1 MGIKF
6 CKELS
11 DDEIHEYNKNSMCN
25 TKITQ
30 NKDNEICY
38 FKYPRT
44 IKSKKRS
51 INIFYVEYELC
62 DSLVKIVDY
71 IYEYI
76 YYNNLEQYNNVL
88 VKIFVKWDEQISS
101 SELLKQCDRLS
112 ENISS
117 YIQVPCVVINIFGK
131 TEIQSKVLF
140 HIIEDEF
147 NYRITRGIIITNNDD
162 CFSHHISNKFS
173 VINLDETYK
182 SNLNQRVIQIPVNTN
197 ALSPITERKQFE
209 FMNDNEI

>member
-11 DDEIHEYNKNSMCN
+11 NDELHEYNNNALCN

-38 FKYPRT
+38 YKYPRM
-44 IKSKKRS
+44 IKSNKRS
-51 INIFYVEYELC
+51 VNIFYVEYALC

-71 IYEYI
+71 IYEYM

-88 VKIFVKWDEQISS
+88 VKIFIKWDEPIAS
-101 SELLKQCDRLS
+101 SELLKKCDILS

-131 TEIQSKVLF
+131 NELQSKVLF
-140 HIIEDEF
+140 HIVEDEF
-147 NYRITRGIIITNNDD
+147 NYRITRGIIITNNND
-162 CFSHHISNKFS
+162 CFSQHISNKFK

-182 SNLNQRVIQIPVNTN
+182 TNSEQTLIQIPVNTN
-197 ALSPITERKQFE
+197 TLSPITERRQFK
-209 FMNDNEI
+209 FMNDNEV